1 MSLPSREW
9 RWWTKKACQAGYQ
22 CVQRKGIGDI
32 AYVENSLEE
41 EWRYKVRMELV
52 GVGGRDLKTFAESKW

>member
-1 MSLPSREW
+1 M
-9 RWWTKKACQAGYQ
+9 
-22 CVQRKGIGDI
+22 QRKGIGDI

-52 GVGGRDLKTFAESKW
+52 GVGGRDLKTFAESKWIIGIIGIRCSKDL